1 MSHFSHMTDDY
12 LRAMYIPD
20 VYQHDIYA
28 IDYRRLRD
36 AGITFLTFDIDDT
49 IATWL
54 AADPPKA
61 AKTLVEHLKAMGF
74 RVALLTNSK
83 EARGS
88 HFGEAL
94 GIDYAAQAEKPLT
107 ASFRRLQDR
116 FGLEKG
122 QMAHIG
128 NSQTS
133 DVAGGNAFGI
143 TTCMVRAVWRVMETG
158 NPLVKSEGK
167 RLREELLARGLWRKH
182 HFAADGDQYY
192 QLGEAPPYRQET
204 PGTE

>member
-1 MSHFSHMTDDY
+1 MSSFSRMTDDY
-12 LRAMYIPD
+12 LRSLYIPH

-54 AADPPKA
+54 ASDPPKA
-61 AKTLVEHLKAMGF
+61 AKTLMEHLKAMGF
-74 RVALLTNSK
+74 QVVLLTNNK
-83 EARGS
+83 DARGS
-88 HFGEAL
+88 HFAGAL
-94 GIDYAAQAEKPLT
+94 GIDYVAQAEKPLT
-107 ASFRRLQDR
+107 VNFQKLQTR
-116 FGLEKG
+116 FGLEKH

-133 DVAGGNAFGI
+133 DVAGGRAFGI

-158 NPLVKSEGK
+158 NPLVKSEGRK
-167 RLREELLARGLWRKH
+167 LREELLARGLWRKH
-182 HFAADGDQYY
+182 HQEADGDQYY
-192 QLGEAPPYRQET
+192 QLGETPPYLRRAPDKT
-204 PGTE
+204 

>member
-12 LRAMYIPD
+12 LRALYIPD

-36 AGITFLTFDIDDT
+36 AGVTFLTFDIDDT

-54 AADPPKA
+54 ASDPPKA
-61 AKTLVEHLKAMGF
+61 AKALMEHLKAMGF
-74 RVALLTNSK
+74 QVVLLTNNK
-83 EARGS
+83 DARGS
-88 HFGEAL
+88 HFAGAL
-94 GIDYAAQAEKPLT
+94 GIDYVAQAEKPLT
-107 ASFRRLQDR
+107 ANFQKLQTR
-116 FGLEKG
+116 FGLEKH

-133 DVAGGNAFGI
+133 DVAGGRAFGI

-158 NPLVKSEGK
+158 NPLVKSEGRK
-167 RLREELLARGLWRKH
+167 LREELLARGLWRKH
-182 HFAADGDQYY
+182 HQEADGDQYY
-192 QLGEAPPYRQET
+192 QLGETPPYLRRAPDKT
-204 PGTE
+204 